1 MFGTVAAV
9 AQGATQAGTWAGL
22 TGFQWAI
29 FGAALAFVGGGMGSA
44 IGITYV
50 SNVASGILVEDPEKF
65 GSLLPL
71 IAIPG
76 TQGIY
81 GLITAILVTFLFNLS
96 KLSAHSGM
104 MVFFSCLPVAFV
116 CCVSAIFQ
124 GLTAASASAMVARR
138 TEELGKAMVLPAL
151 VETYAVFA
159 LILTIFLFTRI
170 PK

>member
-1 MFGTVAAV
+1 MTGVLAAAADV
-9 AQGATQAGTWAGL
+9 TKAATWAGL
-22 TGFQWAI
+22 TGWQWAI
-29 FGAALAFVGGGMGSA
+29 LGGALAFVGGGMGSA

-50 SNVASGILVEDPEKF
+50 SGVASGILVEDTDKF
-65 GSLLPL
+65 GALLPL

-81 GLITAILVTFLFNLS
+81 GLITAILVTIMFDLP
-96 KLSAHSGM
+96 KLSAHAGM
-104 MVFFSCLPVAFV
+104 MVFFACLPVAFV

-170 PK
+170 GK